1 MRKHVTKEEIRKNN
15 HSDQTSPLLR
25 AHFLSVS
32 QQNRRS
38 ARRPPRV
45 TLLIDQD
52 VASNY
57 VRHTREGMTNEK
69 KPVGKLNYI

>member
-15 HSDQTSPLLR
+15 NSDQTSPLLR